1 MKCQKNPQG
10 HKILAQGGS
19 EGATVMD
26 SALERAR
33 RLGERGETSRR
44 HPKVLVL
51 TINLLIEEKSNRRPQ
66 LEDHYIIMKQAGLNL
81 AEVRG
86 KVGKSG
92 YLEVALQPL
101 AASKAGALREVSKIV
116 DSRIW
121 FWFPSVK
128 KTLIDIATGRSLFVL
143 DTHG

>member
-51 TINLLIEEKSNRRPQ
+51 TINLLMEEKPNPNHS
-66 LEDHYIIMKQAGLNL
+66 
-81 AEVRG
+81 
-86 KVGKSG
+86 
-92 YLEVALQPL
+92 
-101 AASKAGALREVSKIV
+101 
-116 DSRIW
+116 
-121 FWFPSVK
+121 
-128 KTLIDIATGRSLFVL
+128 
-143 DTHG
+143 

>member
-1 MKCQKNPQG
+1 
-10 HKILAQGGS
+10 
-19 EGATVMD
+19 
-26 SALERAR
+26 
-33 RLGERGETSRR
+33 
-44 HPKVLVL
+44 
-51 TINLLIEEKSNRRPQ
+51 
-66 LEDHYIIMKQAGLNL
+66 MKQAGLNL

-128 KTLIDIATGRSLFVL
+128 KTLIDIATGNSLFVL
-143 DTHG
+143 DTHW